1 MCGTI
6 SANTTLTTAG
16 SHYDVCAA
24 GLSVLQGA
32 TLTIDPGAAVTFE
45 AGAGSQF
52 LGGVAVEIPDPIP

>member
-6 SANTTLTTAG
+6 SANTTLTTAS

-32 TLTIDPGAAVTFE
+32 TLTIDPGIAVTSE
-45 AGAGSQF
+45 AGAGNQF
-52 LGGVAVEIPDPIP
+52 LGGVAVEIPDSIP